1 MSDAAQIK
9 RIEEA
14 VARQRAYFRTGATK
28 PVPVRV
34 AALQRLKAEIK
45 AREPQLLAALK
56 ADLHKSAHESYM
68 CELGLNL
75 DELGYLIR
83 KTPQWARPQRRPT
96 PLVQYVSRSYE
107 IPEPYGVVLVMS
119 PWNYPYL
126 LSLDPLF
133 GAVAAGNCVI
143 LKPSAYSPHT
153 SHAMAELIAAVF
165 PPDWVT
171 VIEGGREQNS
181 ALLEQRFD
189 HIFFT
194 GSVAVG
200 KLVMEK
206 ASRTLTP
213 VTLELGGKSPVIV
226 DRTADLP
233 LTAKR
238 LAWGK
243 LLNAGQTCVAPDYV
257 LVDRRVKERLVAEL
271 EKQFRRMLGDD
282 PTSNPNFVRIVN
294 AKHFARLQGL
304 IEGEKVLYGGGN
316 RPDPHGESGWIAPTL
331 IEDTLHARSKPMQEE
346 IFGPILPIIPYD
358 RLSQALGFI
367 VSREKPLAL
376 YLFTRSKKVK
386 DKVFA
391 TCSFGGG
398 CVNDTIIHLATSNMG
413 FGGMGES
420 GMGQYHGKTGFDAF
434 SHYKSIVDKKTWI
447 DVGMRYRPYTAFGG
461 KLVEF
466 FLK

>member
-1 MSDAAQIK
+1 MSHQAQIQK
-9 RIEEA
+9 IQET
-14 VARQRAYFRTGATK
+14 VARQRAYFRTGATR
-28 PVPVRV
+28 PVHVRV
-34 AALQRLKAEIK
+34 AALKRLRAEIQ
-45 AREPQLLAALK
+45 AREPELLAALK
-56 ADLHKSAHESYM
+56 ADLHKSAVESYM

-83 KTPQWARPQRRPT
+83 KTPQWARPQYKPT
-96 PLVQYVSRSYE
+96 PLVQFAATSCE
-107 IPEPYGVVLVMS
+107 MAEPYGVVLVMS

-143 LKPSAYSPHT
+143 LKPSAYAPNT
-153 SHAMAELIAAVF
+153 SHAMAQLIAAVF
-165 PPDWVT
+165 DPDWVT

-206 ASRTLTP
+206 ASRYLTP
-213 VTLELGGKSPVIV
+213 VTLELGGKSPVII
-226 DRTADLP
+226 DGTADIP

-238 LAWGK
+238 LAFGK

-257 LVDRRVKERLVAEL
+257 LVDQRVRDQLVEEL
-271 EKQFRRMLGDD
+271 KQQFQKMLGDAPMENGD
-282 PTSNPNFVRIVN
+282 FVRIVN
-294 AKHFARLQGL
+294 RKHFERLQGL
-304 IEGEKVLYGGGN
+304 LEGETILYGGGH
-316 RPDPHGESGWIAPTL
+316 RADPNGESGWIAPTL
-331 IEDTLHARSKPMQEE
+331 VADTLKATSKPMQEE
-346 IFGPILPIIPYD
+346 IFGPILPIIPYE
-358 RLSQALGFI
+358 RLTQAIGFI

-376 YLFTRSKKVK
+376 YLFTRSRKVR
-386 DKVFA
+386 DKVLN

-398 CVNDTIIHLATSNMG
+398 CVNDTIIHLATHHMG
-413 FGGMGES
+413 FGGVGNS
-420 GMGQYHGKTGFDAF
+420 GMGSYHGKKSFDTF
-434 SHYKSIVDKKTWI
+434 SHTRAIVNKATWMDLPMRYMPYKSIYDKMI
-447 DVGMRYRPYTAFGG
+447 RM
-461 KLVEF
+461 